1 MDQINQKSTL
11 NSMILKTFGSLISTE
26 GRWEFPSPLST
37 EIRTKIR
44 QIALFQITFVQMTNI
59 IQKILVFVNSFNN
72 YLGRTGKTFYRQ
84 TR

>member
-11 NSMILKTFGSLISTE
+11 NSMILKTFGSLI
-26 GRWEFPSPLST
+26 ST